1 MKISPLVLEALNQV
15 LTLQLTAIN
24 QYFLSAKM
32 HKHRG
37 FVRLERRLYQ
47 QSLHAMRAA
56 EAVIER
62 VLFLEGLPNLQRLG
76 KISVAESAAEQ
87 LTADLKL
94 QTELCAALESLCA
107 LSTTELDN
115 GTFALIDPMLSRD
128 QQFIEWL
135 EAQEQQLKALGTEQY
150 LSQQIHGEG

>member
-1 MKISPLVLEALNQV
+1 MKTAAPIVDALNQV

-37 FVRLERRLYQ
+37 FERLEKALYK
-47 QSLHAMRAA
+47 QSIKAMRNA

-76 KISVAESAAEQ
+76 KILVAETSVDQ
-87 LTADLKL
+87 LGADQKL
-94 QTELCAALESLCA
+94 QLELCTALEA
-107 LSTTELDN
+107 LSTLCTTQNDN
-115 GTFALIDPMLSRD
+115 GTFALIEPMLKSD
-128 QQFIEWL
+128 QAFLEWL
-135 EAQEQQLKALGTEQY
+135 EAQAHELQVLGSNVY